1 MTVFCAQQDFLRQ
14 QTQLLMQNYQHCLN
28 APLICASLDDAA
40 QVLWEAPFAV
50 VSHNI
55 ATDPLFNYANLQAL
69 ELFGYDWDTFTHLP
83 SRLSAEPMNQV
94 ERAAFLMRVRGQGF
108 ATDYSGVRISKTGRR
123 FQIAQAVVWNLFD
136 QQQQYAGQAAC
147 FKHWVFL

>member
-1 MTVFCAQQDFLRQ
+1 MSVFNAQQDFLQQ
-14 QTQLLMQNYQHCLN
+14 QTQLLMQNYQRCLN
-28 APLICASLDDAA
+28 APLVCTSLDAA
-40 QVLWEAPFAV
+40 TQALWEAPFAI

-69 ELFGYDWDTFTHLP
+69 ALFEYDWDAFTHLP
-83 SRLSAEPMNQV
+83 SRLSAEPMNQI
-94 ERAAFLMRVRGQGF
+94 EREAFLMRVREQGF

-136 QQQQYAGQAAC
+136 QQHQYAGQAAC